1 MAGFQSLRVPYHPPR
16 EGWWGEK
23 TSTLNFCEEVLESR
37 CFTPPAVGNTANEC
51 QDYVMSYYVAEVCN
65 VSCTAVRCIGP
76 GADRR
81 FL

>member
-1 MAGFQSLRVPYHPPR
+1 MAGFQSLSVPYHPPR

-23 TSTLNFCEEVLESR
+23 TSTLNFCEEVRESEW
-37 CFTPPAVGNTANEC
+37 FAPPAVGIAANEL

-65 VSCTAVRCIGP
+65 VSFNAVRCLCVGT
-76 GADRR
+76 DRR